1 VHRSTSGFGEASKRW
16 SEQFRNADEAPDLA
30 ELPKLPNVNNAHSV
44 WAMMRTVWETIWSTM
59 FIVGCMAVLVV
70 TLPFVKLALF
80 HYQVWTAFKKR
91 DFASA
96 TAVFVIACAPIDIG
110 LIWGLVLVT
119 RGDLA
124 LF

>member
-1 VHRSTSGFGEASKRW
+1 MRRSTSGFGEASKRW
-16 SEQFRNADEAPDLA
+16 SEQFRNTDGAPNMA
-30 ELPKLPNVNNAHSV
+30 ELSELPSVNNAGSV
-44 WAMMRTVWETIWSTM
+44 WAMIRTFRETIWSTM
-59 FIVGCMAVLVV
+59 FIFGYMAALAVA
-70 TLPFVKLALF
+70 LPFVKLALF

-96 TAVFVIACAPIDIG
+96 TAVFVLACAPIDFG